1 MAISGVRE
9 ASRLIFVD
17 ELTGLYNRRFMRQ
30 YLRDRMDEFVQ
41 GHTPLCVIM
50 FDLDGFKQV
59 NDTYGHLEG
68 DFILKHLARL
78 IREAIPPGAYA
89 IRFAGDEFFVFLE
102 GVEGAGGVS
111 VAEAI
116 RERVA
121 AQPFSSQK
129 VPGGIPV
136 QLSVGVAACP
146 EDATSATDLIEAADQ
161 ALYQSKRRGKNC
173 VSRAERGMLPPE
185 EETLKRFPCPRVVG
199 RYAELEELERALLDS
214 ADRKHRFLLLEGHR
228 GLGKSRLLTEVM
240 QRAGTRGLRCFFARC
255 LESHREVPYS
265 SLTPILTE
273 CFTREHGQL
282 ETVMMRLSGPTLR
295 ELGTIIPELVT
306 TDEPR
311 ESPAPE
317 ERRSILFHGMGDLLC
332 LLSERV
338 PLVLFL
344 DDVHFVDDA
353 SLEVLYRL
361 LDRDDSGVFVY
372 AAGRSEALTR
382 EDEAPPSLLRLFSLL
397 RESPSFSNLSLGPLT
412 PLEVKQMLAAILE
425 RHTPSEAFLQH
436 LFEASGGI
444 PLFVEETLKGLIAK
458 GAIAAMEGTWDLDA
472 VDPTEIPASLEAAVF
487 GALDTLDRETHAMIW
502 KAAVV
507 GPHVDI
513 TLLAGVLGKDPGE
526 TQQLV
531 DRGKKHRVFE
541 EPGPLADED
550 EVRFLSQCFQQIV
563 YSGVGQDDRRLTHRV
578 VGEVTEQLAGP
589 QVEGVLLGPL
599 AYHFERSDESAK
611 AEHYRR
617 RVQELSVELFS
628 AEEVERELSFR
639 VGAQE
644 FQFQLDEQTFPL
656 AERFLRNLTVAVKNM
671 RLYPEGSQRVSES
684 VAAAT
689 GTLMELLGHVET
701 VAFAEEGQALLAN
714 GKPLERKGLHQVVQ
728 EVLHIYTEHGIRR
741 CTFERG
747 ISEADVMG
755 LLRILSGPSQGIQHD
770 LSFWP
775 RRLESLGIDHVRVF
789 PVIYLAG
796 GEGKSVLRREESEAR
811 LDDPSLVLARDV
823 LRSLAATVDN
833 IRLYPPESELITQ
846 TLDQLDRQS
855 QALFERLPSLTVA
868 MAEGAIVV
876 NATRPNPRQ
885 FGITIE
891 ILQKLMEDSGL
902 TSLNIRRGVTR
913 EEFRVLL
920 TELARPLEE
929 AQRAPTFWRSV
940 LEGRGITTIEVG
952 THTYTAA
959 AGLESP
965 PETAAEQIS
974 EAEEFFQ
981 RVVQWLSDP
990 LGAFLEGQVQE
1001 EIAHVLG
1008 YLRGV
1013 GREDLAEQLV
1023 ERTKGAL
1030 GEPDGSLRR
1039 QAAEGLLISLKGV
1052 DDESADWMLDL
1063 MLDPIADVVRKE
1075 TDPEPFQ
1082 AEVELSAEILKRL
1095 LQRRDLVRGAPLAE
1109 ALTRPLSGGPGAD
1122 HSLEP
1127 IRRFVDAL
1135 APYLLKLILEGEDA
1149 EGPRVAATLLRL
1161 QGNAAV
1167 RQLSQELGRATSV
1180 EKMCRIVA
1188 VLDIVAPALG
1198 SDFFFL
1204 LGHPEVHVRSE
1215 MARTITR
1222 LSRVQ
1227 AVRFLRQAMNQP
1239 ESEVVL
1245 GAFEC
1250 VHGLGGVELIDSMI
1264 ALLDHPPSEHV
1275 LRVVC
1280 HHLGT
1285 LKDTRAVIPLLRI
1298 LGSRPRFFG
1307 LRKGLP
1313 EDIRTTAARALGE
1326 LSSPEAREGLELAF
1340 KDPSNTVRAAA
1351 RLAVHKIQQ
1360 ELEPAPGQ

>member
-1 MAISGVRE
+1 MAISEVHE
-9 ASRLIFVD
+9 VSRLIFVD

-30 YLRDRMDEFVQ
+30 YLRDRLDEFVQ
-41 GHTPLCVIM
+41 SHTPLSVIM

-59 NDTYGHLEG
+59 NDTYGHIEG
-68 DFILKHLARL
+68 DLILKHLAQL
-78 IREAIPPGAYA
+78 IRDAIPSGAYA

-102 GVEGAGGVS
+102 GVDAAGAVT
-111 VAEAI
+111 VAESI
-116 RERVA
+116 RKRVA
-121 AQPFSSQK
+121 GQPFSSPK
-129 VPGGIPV
+129 VPGGILV

-173 VSRAERGMLPPE
+173 VSRADREMLPPE
-185 EETLKRFPCPRVVG
+185 EEILKRFPCPRVVG
-199 RYAELEELERALLDS
+199 RYAELEELEQALLDS
-214 ADRKHRFLLLEGHR
+214 ADGKHRFLLLEGHR

-240 QRAGTRGLRCFFARC
+240 QRAGTRGLRCFFGRC

-273 CFTREHGQL
+273 CLTREHGQL
-282 ETVMMRLSGPTLR
+282 ETVTMRLSGPTLA
-295 ELGTIIPELVT
+295 ELATIIPELAT
-306 TDEPR
+306 TDGPR
-311 ESPAPE
+311 GSMTPE
-317 ERRSILFHGMGDLLC
+317 ERRSMLFHGIGDLLC
-332 LLSERV
+332 LLSERA

-361 LDRDDSGVFVY
+361 PDRDTGRVVVY
-372 AAGRSEALTR
+372 AAGRSEALSR
-382 EDEAPPSLLRLFSLL
+382 EGEAPPSLLRLFSLL
-397 RESPSFSNLSLGPLT
+397 RESPSFSNLNLGPLT
-412 PLEVKQMLAAILE
+412 PLDVTQMLAAILE
-425 RHTPSEAFLQH
+425 RHTRSDPFLEH

-458 GAIAAMEGTWDLDA
+458 GAITATAGTWDLAA
-472 VDPTEIPASLEAAVF
+472 VDPTEIPTSLEAAVF
-487 GALDTLDRETHAMIW
+487 GALETLDRETHAMIW

-531 DRGKKHRVFE
+531 DRGKKQRVFE

-563 YSGVGQDDRRLTHRV
+563 YSGVERDDRRQTHRV
-578 VGEVTEQLAGP
+578 VGEVTERLAGP

-599 AYHFERSDESAK
+599 AYHFERSDEAAK

-628 AEEVERELSFR
+628 AEEVERELSLR

-656 AERFLRNLTVAVKNM
+656 AERFLRSLTVAVKNM

-689 GTLMELLGHVET
+689 ATLLELLAHVET
-701 VAFAEEGQALLAN
+701 VAFAEESQALLAN
-714 GKPLERKGLHQVVQ
+714 GKPLDRKGLHQVVQ
-728 EVLHIYTEHGIRR
+728 DVLHIYTEHGIRR

-747 ISEADVMG
+747 ITEADVMN
-755 LLRILSGPSQGIQHD
+755 LLRILSSPSQGIQHD

-796 GEGKSVLRREESEAR
+796 NEGKSVWRREQSEAR

-833 IRLYPPESELITQ
+833 IRLYPPESELITL
-846 TLDQLDRQS
+846 TLDQLNRQS
-855 QALFERLPSLTVA
+855 QMFLERLPTLTVA
-868 MAEGAIVV
+868 MAEGTIVV

-902 TSLNIRRGVTR
+902 TSLTIRRGVTR
-913 EEFRVLL
+913 EDYRVLL

-940 LEGRGITTIEVG
+940 LEGRRITSIEVG

-959 AGLESP
+959 AGLEGP
-965 PETAAEQIS
+965 PETATEEIS
-974 EAEEFFQ
+974 EAEELFQ
-981 RVVQWLSDP
+981 RVVQWLNDP
-990 LGAFLEGQVQE
+990 IGTFLEPQVQE

-1008 YLRGV
+1008 NLRSV
-1013 GREDLAEQLV
+1013 GREDLAAQLV
-1023 ERTKGAL
+1023 ERTTGAL
-1030 GEPDGSLRR
+1030 GELDGSRRR
-1039 QAAEGLLISLKGV
+1039 QAAEGLLVSLRRV
-1052 DDESADWMLDL
+1052 NDESADWLLDL
-1063 MLDPIADVVRKE
+1063 LLDPITDVVRRE
-1075 TDPEPFQ
+1075 THSEAFQ
-1082 AEVELSAEILKRL
+1082 GQMELSAEVLKRL
-1095 LQRRDLVRGAPLAE
+1095 IQRRDLVRGAPLAD
-1109 ALTRPLSGGPGAD
+1109 ALTRPLSGGPEAD
-1122 HSLEP
+1122 HALEP
-1127 IRRFVDAL
+1127 IRRFVDSMT
-1135 APYLLKLILEGEDA
+1135 PYLLKLILEGEDA
-1149 EGPRVAATLLRL
+1149 KASRVAATLIRV
-1161 QGNAAV
+1161 QGNAGV
-1167 RQLSQELGRATSV
+1167 RQLSQELGRATSI
-1180 EKMCRIVA
+1180 EKLCRIVA

-1204 LGHPEVHVRSE
+1204 LGHPEVQVRAE

-1222 LSRVQ
+1222 LSRVH

-1245 GAFEC
+1245 GALEC
-1250 VHGLGGVELIDSMI
+1250 VHRLGGVELIDSVI
-1264 ALLDHPPSEHV
+1264 ALLEHPPSEHV
-1275 LRVVC
+1275 LRVAC
-1280 HHLGT
+1280 LHLGT
-1285 LKDTRAVIPLLRI
+1285 LKDTRAVSPLLRI
-1298 LGSRPRFFG
+1298 LGRRPRFFG

-1313 EDIRTTAARALGE
+1313 EDIRTTAARTLGE
-1326 LSSPEAREGLELAF
+1326 LGSPEAREGLERAF
-1340 KDPSNTVRAAA
+1340 KDPSNMVRAAA
-1351 RLAVHKIQQ
+1351 RLALHKMQQ
-1360 ELEPAPGQ
+1360 EIEPAAEQ

>member
-41 GHTPLCVIM
+41 SHTPLCVVM

-68 DFILKHLARL
+68 DLILKHLAQL

-102 GVEGAGGVS
+102 GVDGAGGVGI
-111 VAEAI
+111 AEAI

-121 AQPFSSQK
+121 AQPFSSLK
-129 VPGGIPV
+129 VPSGIPV

-161 ALYQSKRRGKNC
+161 ALYESKRRGKNC
-173 VSRAERGMLPPE
+173 VSRAVRGMLPPE
-185 EETLKRFPCPRVVG
+185 EEILRRFPCPRVVG

-240 QRAGTRGLRCFFARC
+240 QRAGSRGLRCFFTRC

-265 SLTPILTE
+265 SLTPIVSE
-273 CFTREHGQL
+273 CLTREHGQV
-282 ETVMMRLSGPTLR
+282 EAVMMQLSGPTLT
-295 ELGTIIPELVT
+295 ELGTIIPELAT
-306 TDEPR
+306 TDRPR
-311 ESPAPE
+311 ETPTPE
-317 ERRSILFHGMGDLLC
+317 ERRSLLFHGMGDLLC
-332 LLSERV
+332 LLSEQS

-361 LDRDDSGVFVY
+361 LDRDDGGVVIY

-382 EDEAPPSLLRLFSLL
+382 EDEAPPSLLRLFGLL
-397 RESPSFSNLSLGPLT
+397 RESPRFSNLNLGPLT
-412 PLEVKQMLAAILE
+412 TLDVKQMLGAILE
-425 RHTPSEAFLQH
+425 EHTSSDAFLQH

-444 PLFVEETLKGLIAK
+444 PLFVEEALKGLIAK
-458 GAIAAMEGTWDLDA
+458 GAITETDGIWDLAA
-472 VDPTEIPASLEAAVF
+472 VDPTQIPASLEAAVF
-487 GALDTLDRETHAMIW
+487 GALETLDRETHAMIW

-531 DRGKKHRVFE
+531 DRGKKQRVFE
-541 EPGPLADED
+541 EPGPLSDED

-563 YSGVGQDDRRLTHRV
+563 YSGVGRDDRRHTHRV
-578 VGEVTEQLAGP
+578 VGEVTERLAGP

-599 AYHFERSDESAK
+599 AYHFERSDEAAK

-617 RVQELSVELFS
+617 RVQELSVGLFS

-656 AERFLRNLTVAVKNM
+656 AEQFLRSLTVAVKNM

-689 GTLMELLGHVET
+689 ATLLELLAHVEM
-701 VAFAEEGQALLAN
+701 VAFAEESQALLAN
-714 GKPLERKGLHQVVQ
+714 GKPLDRKGLHQVVQ
-728 EVLHIYTEHGIRR
+728 DVLHIYTEHGIRR

-747 ISEADVMG
+747 ITEADVMG
-755 LLRILSGPSQGIQHD
+755 LLRILSSPSQGIQHD

-796 GEGKSVLRREESEAR
+796 KEGKSVWRREQSEAR
-811 LDDPSLVLARDV
+811 LDDPSLLLARDV

-833 IRLYPPESELITQ
+833 IRLYPPESELITL

-868 MAEGAIVV
+868 MAEGTIVV

-902 TSLNIRRGVTR
+902 TSLTIRRGVTQ

-929 AQRAPTFWRSV
+929 SQRAPTFWRGV
-940 LEGRGITTIEVG
+940 LEGRGIRTIEVG

-959 AGLESP
+959 AGVESP
-965 PETAAEQIS
+965 PETIPGQIS
-974 EAEEFFQ
+974 ETEELLQ
-981 RVVQWLSDP
+981 RVVQWLNDP
-990 LGAFLEGQVQE
+990 LGAFLEPQVQE
-1001 EIAHVLG
+1001 GIAHVLG
-1008 YLRGV
+1008 NLRGI
-1013 GREDLAEQLV
+1013 GREDLAQQLV
-1023 ERTKGAL
+1023 ERSTGAL
-1030 GEPDGSLRR
+1030 GELDASLRR
-1039 QAAEGLLISLKGV
+1039 QAAEGLLMSLKGV

-1063 MLDPIADVVRKE
+1063 VLDPITDVMRKE
-1075 TDPEPFQ
+1075 THSEAF
-1082 AEVELSAEILKRL
+1082 EVQMELSTEILKRL
-1095 LQRRDLVRGAPLAE
+1095 SHRRNLVRGAALAE
-1109 ALTRPLSGGPGAD
+1109 ALTRPRSGVHGD
-1122 HSLEP
+1122 HAVEP
-1127 IRRFVDAL
+1127 IRRFVDSL
-1135 APYLLKLILEGEDA
+1135 APHFLKLILEDEDT
-1149 EGPRVAATLLRL
+1149 EGSRVAATLLRV

-1188 VLDIVAPALG
+1188 VLDVVAPALA

-1204 LGHPEVHVRSE
+1204 LGHPELQVRGE
-1215 MARTITR
+1215 MARTIAR
-1222 LSRVQ
+1222 LSRRQ
-1227 AVRFLRQAMNQP
+1227 AVRFLRHAMNQSDP
-1239 ESEVVL
+1239 EVVL
-1245 GAFEC
+1245 GALEC
-1250 VHGLGGVELIDSMI
+1250 VQELGGGELVDSMI
-1264 ALLDHPPSEHV
+1264 GLLDHPPSEEV
-1275 LRVVC
+1275 LRVAC
-1280 HHLGT
+1280 LRLGT
-1285 LKDTRAVIPLLRI
+1285 LKDTRAVDPLLRI
-1298 LGSRPRFFG
+1298 LGHRPRLFG

-1313 EDIRTTAARALGE
+1313 EDIRTTAARTLGE
-1326 LSSPEAREGLELAF
+1326 LGSPEAREGLERAF

-1351 RLAVHKIQQ
+1351 RLALHKIQQ
-1360 ELEPAPGQ
+1360 EIEPAAEQ